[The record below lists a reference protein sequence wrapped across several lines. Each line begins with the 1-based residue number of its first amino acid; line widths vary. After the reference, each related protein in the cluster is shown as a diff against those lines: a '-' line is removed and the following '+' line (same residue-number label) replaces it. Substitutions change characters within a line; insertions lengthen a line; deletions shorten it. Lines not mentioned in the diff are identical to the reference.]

1 MVRENFEAPAGS
13 DRHPGVFRTGD
24 DAAERAIDVS
34 QKCRADRIFEQDGQH
49 RVGGSHALSIAGM
62 DARRIAGLGLV
73 GTAAGVFSGLFGVGG
88 GAVIVPLLIALFAY
102 GERRATGTS
111 LAAIILIASFA
122 AVAHGG
128 IYGNLDLKV
137 GLILSVPAVIGVVA
151 GTSVQQRLPER
162 TISVIFSIL
171 LVAVAIDMV
180 FG

>member
-1 MVRENFEAPAGS
+1 
-13 DRHPGVFRTGD
+13 
-24 DAAERAIDVS
+24 
-34 QKCRADRIFEQDGQH
+34 
-49 RVGGSHALSIAGM
+49 M
-62 DARRIAGLGLV
+62 DARRIAGLALV

-88 GAVIVPLLIALFAY
+88 GAVIVPMLIGLFAY

-128 IYGNLDLKV
+128 IYGNLDLKA

-151 GTSVQQRLPER
+151 GTAVQQRLPER

-171 LVAVAIDMV
+171 LVAIAVDMV